1 MILKRVV
8 ISFIFIWLCTSL
20 KSRTVAISYFDNT
33 SGNVKYNALSKG
45 IADML
50 ITDFSK
56 VPGITIVEREKLEK
70 LIGEIKLNQSKYFDQ
85 STAQKLGQGL
95 GAQTILTGAFFILDN
110 TIRIDARLIDVE
122 TGGVIVA
129 EEVTGSQSNF
139 FSLHKQLVSILSKGL
154 KVQYNPDKT
163 EIFDTKKDVEL
174 TAVINYSNAINYQDQ
189 GLTGEAK
196 KILEETTTTYPSFLV
211 AKSKLEEVKQR
222 IKEIDIQREK
232 LLKEQIKEQIN
243 QVNIQASD
251 LGIKLT
257 NIWSSLI
264 SSYNYSQLLEFNEE
278 LIKMGIKPELKL
290 YGENSPITA
299 GEMMG
304 MYDVLALNSLKR
316 LEDVVE
322 AGGKYIEKYATSMY
336 YTSVK
341 MQLEQA
347 IEELEARERGKKNVQ
362 SLIALTEVSETADFF
377 DDLDWD
383 YIFHKLDKRQYERLS
398 SVYTVNILSRKKEE
412 ILVHQ
417 EEVSFDEMTSFYPM
431 ALYFEDT
438 TFMKKIVDFGLE
450 VYEGTDDESE
460 GYDLQTDYIEDIYK
474 IRENQKKIIE
484 VREKIKAEKKQEIED
499 LVKWGFSKREM
510 DNQLDLVI
518 ELCEL
523 YIKKYPPATEKEL
536 DITIDAWED
545 LIEALADKG
554 KVKEAEETLEKF
566 KKANEKTPFE
576 PKEFTTTFS
585 QLKSAIKTAE
595 QQTKNFHRLIS
606 DDKLS
611 CGILTENAQKY
622 KDAHQYIDEINTR
635 YAALKTCTFL
645 NSEIESSQIMLIAL
659 AYTNIGYFD
668 EARKVTKNLMETYPN
683 DSSTKALETTMKFWP
698 K

>member
-1 MILKRVV
+1 MIKKGLL
-8 ISFIFIWLCTSL
+8 FFFFLWFCFSL
-20 KSRTVAISYFDNT
+20 QSRTVAISYFDNT
-33 SGNVKYNALSKG
+33 SGNAKYNALSKG

-129 EEVTGSQSNF
+129 EEVTGNQSNF

-154 KVQYNPDKT
+154 KIQYNPEKT

-196 KILEETTTTYPSFLV
+196 KILEETTSSYPSFLV
-211 AKSKLEEVKQR
+211 AKSKLEEVKER
-222 IKEIDIQREK
+222 IKEIDAQREK

-243 QVNIQASD
+243 QVNVEASD
-251 LGIKLT
+251 IGMKLT
-257 NIWSSLI
+257 NIWNSLL
-264 SSYNYSQLLEFNEE
+264 SSYNYNQLLEFNEE
-278 LIKMGIKPELKL
+278 IRKMGIKPELKL
-290 YGENSPITA
+290 YGEASAITA

-304 MYDVLALNSLKR
+304 MYDVLALNSLKK
-316 LEDVVE
+316 LDEVVE
-322 AGGKYIEKYATSMY
+322 VGSKYIEKYATSMY

-347 IEELEARERGKKNVQ
+347 IEELEAREKGKKVQ
-362 SLIALTEVSETADFF
+362 ALVALTEVSETADFF

-383 YIFHKLDKRQYERLS
+383 YIFHKLDKRQYERLKS
-398 SVYTVNILSRKKEE
+398 IYSVNILSRKKEE
-412 ILVHQ
+412 ILSVS
-417 EEVSFDEMTSFYPM
+417 EDISFDEMTSFYPM
-431 ALYFEDT
+431 AVYFEDT
-438 TFMKKIVDFGLE
+438 IIMKKIVDFGLR
-450 VYEGTDDESE
+450 VYEGTEDESE
-460 GYDLQTDYIEDIYK
+460 GYDLQTDYIEDVY
-474 IRENQKKIIE
+474 KIIE
-484 VREKIKAEKKQEIED
+484 NQQKVDLIKEKIKSGKKQEIED
-499 LVKWGFSKREM
+499 LVKWSFSKREM
-510 DNQLDLVI
+510 DNQLDLVV

-523 YIKKYPPATEKEL
+523 YIKKYPPTTEKEL
-536 DITIDAWED
+536 DITLDAWED
-545 LIEALADKG
+545 LIETLADKG
-554 KVKEAEETLEKF
+554 KIKEAEEALERF
-566 KKANEKTPFE
+566 KKANEQNPFE
-576 PKEFTTTFS
+576 AKEYTTTVS
-585 QLKSAIKTAE
+585 QLKSTIKTAE
-595 QQTKNFHRLIS
+595 QQTKNFNILTS

-622 KDAHQYIDEINTR
+622 KEAHQYIDEISAR
-635 YAALKTCTFL
+635 YAALKTCTFI
-645 NSEIESSQIMLIAL
+645 NSEMESSQIMLIAL

-668 EARKVTKNLMETYPN
+668 EARKVTKNLMQTHPN